1 MRLLPTAILAW
12 LLFGAI
18 GTLGAV
24 LAVRSVVRG
33 EYPSAVVALG
43 ASAFCYGLIIPLVK
57 VVRGNVI
64 PRGEVDDAG
73 TTIRPDR
80 GIDIPVLV
88 SLFGLVIASAL
99 IAVLAPLGKLD
110 IPVPPALRFSLPFV
124 SAVIVVT
131 GGPMLWRNLLR
142 GSTKY
147 LRLTPDGF
155 EIVQGWR
162 PQSGDW
168 AQVADVTDAA
178 PNQSAPT
185 PSAIVMVMSDGSAPS
200 LAAASSTPDGR
211 ALRELV
217 RFYWG
222 HPTHRAELTDG
233 RALERLR
240 NEQFDVDLK

>member
-18 GTLGAV
+18 GTLGAI

-57 VVRGNVI
+57 VVRGNVT

-88 SLFGLVIASAL
+88 SLFGLVLASAL
-99 IAVLAPLGKLD
+99 VAVLAPLGKLD
-110 IPVPPALRFSLPFV
+110 IPVPPAMRFSLPFV
-124 SAVIVVT
+124 SAVIVVL
-131 GGPMLWRNLLR
+131 GAPMLWRNLRR

-147 LRLTPDGF
+147 LRLTPEGF
-155 EIVQGWR
+155 EIAQGW
-162 PQSGDW
+162 QSRCGDW
-168 AQVADVTDAA
+168 AEVEDVTDEA
-178 PNQSAPT
+178 PGQTAPT
-185 PSAIVMVMSDGSAPS
+185 PSTIVVVMADGSAPTI
-200 LAAASSTPDGR
+200 AAASCTPDGT
-211 ALRELV
+211 ALRQLV
-217 RFYWG
+217 RYYWQ
-222 HPTHRAELTDG
+222 HPDDRAELTDG
-233 RALERLR
+233 KAIERLAGF
-240 NEQFDVDLK
+240 EGES